1 MDLTPTIIEAPS
13 EGAAAPSP
21 AEPSAATSPEAS
33 ASTSSDETQ
42 TTQGSATETTATESA
57 TDDGVATPEGEKSG
71 QDQEQSGT
79 DPQTDRLDKH
89 PRFKQVVTERRQFKE
104 ALDAERIARA
114 QLEGRLQALETAQ
127 QQAKPAAPSVDYDA
141 ELAAIDRKL
150 EKGDID
156 LPQARMMERKV
167 YDAREADRISHLEA
181 GLMDKFQ
188 QAETARQRA
197 DAQRDSQAKV
207 DALADQ
213 FIKANPDFLEFQES
227 GEIAD
232 FIKQNP
238 LHDNVSAY
246 YALKAQKADAAHR
259 AELGAAVKA
268 AEDKVRK
275 DFAAKQSAKTLTGS
289 TSSPPAAPNG
299 PDPELANPEKY
310 GGINAVLARRLVARR
325 GAGS

>member
-21 AEPSAATSPEAS
+21 AEPSAASSPEAP

-42 TTQGSATETTATESA
+42 ITQGSATETTATESA
-57 TDDGVATPEGEKSG
+57 ADDGAATPEGEKSG
-71 QDQEQSGT
+71 QDQEQSST

-127 QQAKPAAPSVDYDA
+127 QQTKPVAPNVDYDA

-156 LPQARMMERKV
+156 LSQARAMERKLNE
-167 YDAREADRISHLEA
+167 ARFSEQVLAFKEQVS
-181 GLMDKFQ
+181 Q
-188 QAETARQRA
+188 QAATERQATAEQA
-197 DAQRDSQAKV
+197 KAAAEQAKV

-213 FIKANPDFLEFQES
+213 FIKANPDFLELQES

-232 FIKQNP
+232 FLKQNP

-246 YALKAQKADAAHR
+246 YALKAQKADAAHK
-259 AELGAAVKA
+259 AELDAAVKA
-268 AEDKVRK
+268 AEEKVRK

-325 GAGS
+325 SAGS